1 MQLRFDIPLSL
12 VSVIIPTYNRPDYLR
27 AAIESACH
35 QTYPNLEIIVSDD
48 ASQQNPQAIVDSFG
62 DPRLRLRRNPT
73 NLGVGLNTTH
83 AAAEACGDYIAFL
96 NDDDLWEPTFLE
108 TLVCPLEAD
117 PSLVMA
123 FCDHYIIDAV
133 GDIDQPATEAAT
145 RLWQRDRL
153 APGHHQPFCTIGLVD
168 QSVYAASAAV
178 IRREAVAWERLH
190 EAGVFWDYF
199 LVYLACR
206 GQGAAYYV
214 DNRLVYY
221 RVHDQSE
228 TTLSGSRSVAAK
240 IRKGKAAIA
249 CHDTYRQDPA
259 LSHLRPFFQRQW
271 AAANATLGIGLLRDG
286 DAAAARPYLLKAAQG
301 EPLSLRAWVALAL
314 SWLPRPLA
322 QPLLY
327 PKGS

>member
-1 MQLRFDIPLSL
+1 MPIRFDIPLPL
-12 VSVIIPTYNRPDYLR
+12 ISVIIPTYNRPDYLR
-27 AAIESACH
+27 AAIESACQ

-62 DPRLRLRRNPT
+62 DSRLRLRRNPT

-83 AAAEACGDYIAFL
+83 AAAEARGDYIAFL

-108 TLVCPLEAD
+108 ALITPLEAD
-117 PSLVMA
+117 PNLVLA
-123 FCDHYIIDAV
+123 FCDHYIIDAA
-133 GDIDQPATEAAT
+133 GAIDQPATEAAT
-145 RLWQRDRL
+145 RLWRRDRL
-153 APGHHQPFCTIGLVD
+153 APGRHQPFCQIGLVD

-178 IRREAVAWERLH
+178 IRRDAVAWERLQ

-206 GQGAAYYV
+206 GQGAAYYLG
-214 DNRLVYY
+214 DRLVHY

-249 CHDTYRQDPA
+249 CHDTYRKDPA
-259 LSHLRPFFQRQW
+259 LQDLWPIFQRRW
-271 AAANATLGIGLLRDG
+271 AEANATLGIGLLRDG
-286 DAAAARPYLLKAAQG
+286 EVAAARPYLRQAAQG

-327 PKGS
+327 LKSS

>member
-1 MQLRFDIPLSL
+1 MPTSPELPL

-27 AAIESACH
+27 AAIASACQ

-48 ASQQNPQAIVDSFG
+48 CSQINPQTIVDSFG

-83 AAAEACGDYIAFL
+83 AATEATGTYVAFL
-96 NDDDLWEPTFLE
+96 NDDDLWEETFLE
-108 TLVCPLEAD
+108 TLVAPLEAD
-117 PSLVMA
+117 PSLVLA
-123 FCDHYIIDAV
+123 FCDHYIIDAA
-133 GDIDQPATEAAT
+133 GQLDRPATEAAT

-153 APGHHQPFCTIGLVD
+153 APGRHQPFSKMGLVD

-178 IRREAVAWERLH
+178 IRHKAIAWERLH

-206 GQGAAYYV
+206 GQGGAFYV
-214 DNRLVYY
+214 RDRLVHY

-228 TTLSGSRSVAAK
+228 TTLSGSRSAAAK

-249 CHDTYRQDPA
+249 CHDTYRRDPA
-259 LSHLRPFFQRQW
+259 LADLRPIFQRRW
-271 AAANATLGIGLLRDG
+271 AEANATLGIGLLRDG
-286 DAAAARPYLLKAAQG
+286 NVSAARPYLFKAIQG
-301 EPLSLRAWVALAL
+301 TPLNPRPLAALLISL
-314 SWLPRPLA
+314 LPQPLA

-327 PKGS
+327 PKSL